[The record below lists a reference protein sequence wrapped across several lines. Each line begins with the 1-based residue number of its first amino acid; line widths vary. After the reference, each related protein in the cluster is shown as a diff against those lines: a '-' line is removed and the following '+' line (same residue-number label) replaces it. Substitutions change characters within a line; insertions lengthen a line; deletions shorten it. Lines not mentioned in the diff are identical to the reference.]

1 MIWLNEIMNSSYFVH
16 KSPSIFGKVNKP
28 ESQGFTPRQAIRDA
42 LNVFNYYFDKDGSN
56 IIIW

>member
-1 MIWLNEIMNSSYFVH
+1 MNSSYFVH

-56 IIIW
+56 IIIWW

>member
-1 MIWLNEIMNSSYFVH
+1 MNSSYFVH
-16 KSPSIFGKVNKP
+16 KNPLIFGRVNKP
-28 ESQGFTPRQAIRDA
+28 ESQVFTPRQAIQDA